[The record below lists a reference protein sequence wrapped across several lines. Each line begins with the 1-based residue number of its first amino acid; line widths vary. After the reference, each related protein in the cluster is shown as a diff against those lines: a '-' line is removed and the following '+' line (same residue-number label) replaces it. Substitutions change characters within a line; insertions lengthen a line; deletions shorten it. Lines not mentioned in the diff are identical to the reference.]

1 MECES
6 TASKQEFINA
16 LIKLRD
22 KSRFRDTTSY
32 LEMLRAQTKSDN
44 QTITATKLAE
54 VVGFPNYN
62 TANLKY
68 GTLGHELA
76 EVLNYEPPKRNDGST
91 MWFWTISTGNPASED
106 TQDGHYE
113 FVMRPE
119 LYEALVEI
127 KWVR

>member
-6 TASKQEFINA
+6 TVSKQDFINA

-32 LEMLRAQTKSDN
+32 LEMLRVQAKSEN

-76 EVLNYEPPKRNDGST
+76 EVLNYKPPKRNDGST
-91 MWFWTISTGNPASED
+91 KWFWTISTGNPASEE

-113 FVMRPE
+113 FVMRTE

>member
-1 MECES
+1 
-6 TASKQEFINA
+6 
-16 LIKLRD
+16 
-22 KSRFRDTTSY
+22 
-32 LEMLRAQTKSDN
+32 MLRAQAKSDN
-44 QTITATKLAE
+44 QTITTTKLAE

-76 EVLNYEPPKRNDGST
+76 EVLNYKPPKRNDGST
-91 MWFWTISTGNPASED
+91 KWFWTTSTGNPPSKE

-113 FVMRPE
+113 FVMRTE
-119 LYEALVEI
+119 LYEDLVGI